1 LGQLSSLRTLWFYDN
16 PLRVPPPEITDQVS
30 NWSEHSGHPRLPTYP
45 PASGGSHNSGR
56 GDNTVWYTG
65 NRGEKNL
72 YFPSRRYPRKVTTLV
87 RDQIFISYSHK
98 DRQWLDKLLTMLK
111 PLQRQGFIKIWSD
124 TLIRPGTKW
133 REEINQALMSAKIA
147 VLLVTPDFLASDF
160 IAKDE
165 LPPLLEAAEKEG
177 LTVLWVA
184 VSYSMYKVTEIG
196 SYQALNNPAEPLD
209 SLPPFRINQE
219 LVSIAEKIK
228 EITSES

>member
-30 NWSEHSGHPRLPTYP
+30 IGQSTVAILDYLRTLQRVEDHTIQVGETIQFDTQATEEKKIYTSP
-45 PASGGSHNSGR
+45 R
-56 GDNTVWYTG
+56 GDIP
-65 NRGEKNL
+65 E
-72 YFPSRRYPRKVTTLV
+72 KVTTLV